1 MACAASQSRRT
12 ATPCLILLAAL
23 SVLACSGSEPRTQ
36 NSLDAGSAETNDGP
50 EPHDA
55 SSFAKDPKET
65 HLTSPD
71 EADLHPE
78 RP

>member
-1 MACAASQSRRT
+1 MNTGA
-12 ATPCLILLAAL
+12 
-23 SVLACSGSEPRTQ
+23 
-36 NSLDAGSAETNDGP
+36 

-55 SSFAKDPKET
+55 SSFARDPKET

-78 RP
+78 QRP

>member
-1 MACAASQSRRT
+1 VVCAASPRRT
-12 ATPCLILLAAL
+12 AAGGLVLLTALSLAA
-23 SVLACSGSEPRTQ
+23 CSDSEPRTQ
-36 NSLDAGSAETNDGP
+36 KRLDASSAEMNTGA

-55 SSFAKDPKET
+55 SSFARDPKET

-78 RP
+78 QRP